1 MKSMEKGVLHR
12 GLIGAEGTA
21 PAQTGEAEER
31 REVLV
36 QKENSTR
43 RVRGYGQKALSF
55 CEQDLPPNL
64 ATHYATA

>member
-21 PAQTGEAEER
+21 PAQSGEAEER
-31 REVLV
+31 REVLI

-43 RVRGYGQKALSF
+43 RLRAFGQKAQSF
-55 CEQDLPPNL
+55 CEQDAPPNL
-64 ATHYATA
+64 AAHYATA